1 MSTTS
6 FIYPNFNGSQH
17 HSKKETKSQK
27 KMDIDASVYHL
38 LSLYLSKDALT
49 NNTLVSS
56 RKPTKHYRKQTLY
69 RTFRPQKSWLGEETK
84 AEHDLVLER
93 NTISNA
99 FIQVAQSA
107 KKNASTKKTTKAVSF
122 SNTVTVVLSQDNVSM
137 RRLKNEEEEEEC
149 FVDALEYIV

>member
-1 MSTTS
+1 MTMTS
-6 FIYPNFNGSQH
+6 FIYPKHNGPHH

-56 RKPTKHYRKQTLY
+56 RRPNKNYCKQALH
-69 RTFRPQKSWLGEETK
+69 RAFRPQRSWLGEETK

-107 KKNASTKKTTKAVSF
+107 KENALTKKRTKAVSF
-122 SNTVTVVLSQDNVSM
+122 SNTVTVVLSQDNVST
-137 RRLKNEEEEEEC
+137 RRLKNEEEEC